1 MFFAIDD
8 RRSRGRALYAGLVYR
23 HIGIPA
29 DAGAPAERLAG
40 SRWVSN
46 VSRNAP
52 NILTLDR
59 THRLHHNYH
68 NDLNTS
74 FIDDQ
79 NMEIICESSD
89 KNSLCWP

>member
-1 MFFAIDD
+1 MYTSICTK
-8 RRSRGRALYAGLVYR
+8 L
-23 HIGIPA
+23 HIPA